1 MPDSSRATI
10 EPASRATLAVPNIRN
25 LHRALLGLAIVIP
38 ALYIYFAYE
47 FIAQDYRATMA
58 RTASDVANISTI
70 LVEHAV
76 RTIGEADSRLQG
88 AIGDIEE
95 RGLTLSAKDDPMV
108 NAILVRQVSNLPQA
122 RGLSAVDAQGWVR
135 VSSMAYPFN
144 PIDGRDREY
153 YRFHVEHPGNAPHLS
168 KPIRSRYNGKWTIP
182 LSRRIDHPDGS
193 LKAIIVL
200 SIDLEYFNAFY
211 RTLRVGEH
219 GTLTL
224 ARPDGWVLMETPMDE
239 RILSLNFSDAPLFRH
254 ARLAGSGTYEVERS
268 TLDDSARIVGFARA
282 TRFPMIA
289 AVSMS
294 RDYVLKPWRD
304 RIRDITLM
312 RLFSI
317 LLLESLIVLLW
328 RRLHELMATQ
338 DDLARRNAAL
348 AHSRQRYEELV
359 DGIDGIVWEATLPD
373 MRFTYVS
380 GNAGAISG
388 YPARQWLSDPQF
400 WLEKLGGGTSTPL
413 PAFAPDGRTTAL
425 QPIEHHVVTPDGRER
440 WLRSNVM
447 VTATGRNALQLRGVT
462 VDVTDLRLSEQRLFE
477 VTHFDPLTKLPNRFT
492 LLGRIEHA
500 IALAARNKAWVAV
513 ILIDLDQFKTINDS
527 LGHEKGDQIIC
538 TVGKRIQDAL
548 RRSDFLARLGGDE
561 FVVLMEDFG
570 DSVVGVEQ
578 LVERISR
585 SFDEP
590 IALDGRDLYVGISMG
605 ISLFPEDASDS
616 KSLRR
621 HADTALYRAKA
632 AGRNCWRF
640 FDESMAHQARRRLEI
655 ETAMRRA
662 TERHE
667 FQLYYQPQQS
677 LRTGQIT
684 GVETLLRWPRE
695 GGETFAP
702 PEFLPLA
709 EESGQIIPLGTW
721 VLQSA
726 CAEAAAW
733 DKEHGMLLRLAVNI
747 AAKQIHHADFVA
759 QVQRILD
766 TTGLPPHRLELELTE
781 SSIIAGVDDTVC
793 KLQQLKAL
801 GVEIAID
808 DFGTGYSSLSYLKDF
823 PIDRL
828 KIDQSFIR
836 DLPRNRENRAIVR
849 TVIAMAKNLGLGVIA
864 EGVETQAQLEF
875 LRAEGC
881 DEIQGYLLSRPI
893 PAQELIDRYARRAPQ
908 TAPLSTK

>member
-95 RGLTLSAKDDPMV
+95 RGLTLSAQDDPMV
-108 NAILVRQVSNLPQA
+108 NTILVRQVSNLPQA

-168 KPIRSRYNGKWTIP
+168 RPIRSRYNGKWTIP

-282 TRFPMIA
+282 TRFPLIA

-338 DDLARRNAAL
+338 DELARRNAAL

-380 GNAGAISG
+380 GNGRPTHSSG
-388 YPARQWLSDPQF
+388 SKSWA
-400 WLEKLGGGTSTPL
+400 
-413 PAFAPDGRTTAL
+413 
-425 QPIEHHVVTPDGRER
+425 
-440 WLRSNVM
+440 
-447 VTATGRNALQLRGVT
+447 
-462 VDVTDLRLSEQRLFE
+462 
-477 VTHFDPLTKLPNRFT
+477 
-492 LLGRIEHA
+492 
-500 IALAARNKAWVAV
+500 AARRPR
-513 ILIDLDQFKTINDS
+513 F
-527 LGHEKGDQIIC
+527 
-538 TVGKRIQDAL
+538 
-548 RRSDFLARLGGDE
+548 RRSRRTGARRP
-561 FVVLMEDFG
+561 
-570 DSVVGVEQ
+570 S
-578 LVERISR
+578 SR
-585 SFDEP
+585 SSTTSSRRT
-590 IALDGRDLYVGISMG
+590 AANVGC
-605 ISLFPEDASDS
+605 
-616 KSLRR
+616 
-621 HADTALYRAKA
+621 A
-632 AGRNCWRF
+632 A
-640 FDESMAHQARRRLEI
+640 
-655 ETAMRRA
+655 T
-662 TERHE
+662 
-667 FQLYYQPQQS
+667 
-677 LRTGQIT
+677 
-684 GVETLLRWPRE
+684 
-695 GGETFAP
+695 
-702 PEFLPLA
+702 
-709 EESGQIIPLGTW
+709 
-721 VLQSA
+721 
-726 CAEAAAW
+726 
-733 DKEHGMLLRLAVNI
+733 
-747 AAKQIHHADFVA
+747 
-759 QVQRILD
+759 
-766 TTGLPPHRLELELTE
+766 
-781 SSIIAGVDDTVC
+781 
-793 KLQQLKAL
+793 
-801 GVEIAID
+801 
-808 DFGTGYSSLSYLKDF
+808 
-823 PIDRL
+823 
-828 KIDQSFIR
+828 
-836 DLPRNRENRAIVR
+836 
-849 TVIAMAKNLGLGVIA
+849 
-864 EGVETQAQLEF
+864 
-875 LRAEGC
+875 
-881 DEIQGYLLSRPI
+881 
-893 PAQELIDRYARRAPQ
+893 
-908 TAPLSTK
+908 